1 MDRGRVER
9 GLVDSVGTKIGDA
22 IADGVEVSG
31 AVVSGVGAFEAVAFE
46 AVTFAV
52 GTFVVG
58 VFGVGTFEAVAFG
71 RGGRGVIALRAAPS
85 GASAFAPAVFEA
97 GGFAAAVFEAGGFA
111 AGMRGLV
118 VPGVVVPG
126 VVVPAVAEP
135 PEVVREAAGRPTR
148 GDVAAASA
156 GCFTDASG
164 ASPEVGAADA
174 PAGFS
179 SASESIAQPYQRPLV
194 CLSENWASHHKLGT

>member
-9 GLVDSVGTKIGDA
+9 GLVDSVGTKTGDA

-31 AVVSGVGAFEAVAFE
+31 AVVSGVGAFGAVAFE

-52 GTFVVG
+52 GTFGVG

-71 RGGRGVIALRAAPS
+71 RGGRGVIALRAVPS
-85 GASAFAPAVFEA
+85 GASA
-97 GGFAAAVFEAGGFA
+97 FAAAVFEAGGFA
-111 AGMRGLV
+111 AGVRGL
-118 VPGVVVPG
+118 VVPG

-156 GCFTDASG
+156 GRFTDASG

>member
-1 MDRGRVER
+1 VDRGRVER

-31 AVVSGVGAFEAVAFE
+31 AVVSGVGAFEAV
-46 AVTFAV
+46 TFAV
-52 GTFVVG
+52 DTFGVG

-71 RGGRGVIALRAAPS
+71 RGGRGVIALRAVPS
-85 GASAFAPAVFEA
+85 GASAFAAAVFEA

-111 AGMRGLV
+111 AGVRGLV

-126 VVVPAVAEP
+126 VVVPAVAES
-135 PEVVREAAGRPTR
+135 PEVLREAAGLRTR
-148 GDVAAASA
+148 GDVAGASA
-156 GCFTDASG
+156 DRFTDASG
-164 ASPEVGAADA
+164 APPEVGVADA

-179 SASESIAQPYQRPLV
+179 SASESIPQPYQRPLL
-194 CLSENWASHHKLGT
+194 CLSENWASHHKLGA